1 MKDRSTIVC
10 VRDGKVLLVAR
21 ARSRW
26 SLPGGTIKQSETPL
40 DAARRE
46 LEEEANLFETR
57 LTYLFQFG
65 GLNKRHHVFSADLT
79 RDASPE
85 PGNEI
90 SQCHWFSPIK
100 IATLSTSIPT
110 RAIVDLFLKFEN
122 RRENPSTVVTKRDS
136 QIHADGER
144 VTQTTNQDEES
155 IALLARR

>member
-1 MKDRSTIVC
+1 MEASPRRLKSMKDRSTIVC
-10 VRDGKVLLVAR
+10 VRDGKLLLVVR

-40 DAARRE
+40 DAARHE
-46 LEEEANLFETR
+46 LEEETNLVEAS

-65 GLNKRHHVFSADLT
+65 GLNKRHHVFSVDLA

-100 IATLSTSIPT
+100 VATLSTSIPT
-110 RAIVDLFLKFEN
+110 HEIVDLFLRFEN
-122 RRENPSTVVTKRDS
+122 RRRNPSTDITERDS
-136 QIHADGER
+136 HVYADGAR
-144 VTQTTNQDEES
+144 VTNDTDF
-155 IALLARR
+155 